1 MAKNE
6 IIQQVIYGLFSLLSN
21 NAIKKKRLRLTFSLG
36 HWSEVPLVTKDTS
49 GAPKQYNWLNDIKI
63 IRP

>member
-1 MAKNE
+1 M
-6 IIQQVIYGLFSLLSN
+6 
-21 NAIKKKRLRLTFSLG
+21 FSLG

-63 IRP
+63 IRPWIAKASRPLKLFATNNTSIVSCKN